1 MSSMR
6 RTIGKAY
13 ALILLA
19 PLALAAC
26 SGGGGSPDVAALAGK
41 TLTSTEIVGEGIV
54 TEPPITLTF
63 EDDGIALKGGCN
75 TLFGQGAIENGVL
88 VMATPLASTMM
99 ACDQPLMDR
108 DQWLVT
114 MVESAPFATWD
125 GTQLVLES
133 GADRLA
139 LRE

>member
-1 MSSMR
+1 MW
-6 RTIGKAY
+6 KAY
-13 ALILLA
+13 GLLLLA
-19 PLALAAC
+19 PLVLVAC
-26 SGGGGSPDVAALAGK
+26 STGGGSADVAELAGK

-63 EDDGIALKGGCN
+63 EGDGIALKGGCN
-75 TLFGQGAIENGVL
+75 TLFGDGAIENGVL

-108 DQWLVT
+108 DQWLAA
-114 MVESAPFATWD
+114 MVESDPSAAWD

-133 GADRLA
+133 SADRLVF
-139 LRE
+139 RE

>member
-1 MSSMR
+1 MW
-6 RTIGKAY
+6 KAY
-13 ALILLA
+13 GLLLLA
-19 PLALAAC
+19 PLVLVAC
-26 SGGGGSPDVAALAGK
+26 STGGGSADDAELAGK

-63 EDDGIALKGGCN
+63 EGDGIALKGGCN
-75 TLFGQGAIENGVL
+75 TLFGDGAIENGVL

-108 DQWLVT
+108 DQWLAA
-114 MVESAPFATWD
+114 MVESGPSAAWD

-133 GADRLA
+133 SADRLVF
-139 LRE
+139 RG